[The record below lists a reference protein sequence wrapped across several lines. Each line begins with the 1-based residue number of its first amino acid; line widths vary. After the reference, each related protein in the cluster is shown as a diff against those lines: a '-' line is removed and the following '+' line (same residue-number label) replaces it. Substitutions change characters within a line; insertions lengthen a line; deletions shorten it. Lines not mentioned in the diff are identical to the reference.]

1 MLVSTTG
8 DARTITVRLER
19 RAKGRWSKV
28 RRLRP
33 LKARSG
39 QAVLPLA
46 LGRLKP
52 GKHRL
57 VVSLAGSFGAPSTVT
72 VPLVVRRG

>member
-1 MLVSTTG
+1 
-8 DARTITVRLER
+8 
-19 RAKGRWSKV
+19 V